1 MSTDSAPPASN
12 IQIPHDHPPLSV
24 AMSAPAT
31 EMPSVER
38 VGLWE
43 CIMVLCASDPSQA
56 HRQLPSFLSCKS
68 CQLLPGMRL

>member
-12 IQIPHDHPPLSV
+12 LQIPQEQPSLSV

-38 VGLWE
+38 VGPWE
-43 CIMVLCASDPSQA
+43 CIVTHCVSDLSQA
-56 HRQLPSFLSCKS
+56 HHQLPLS
-68 CQLLPGMRL
+68 